1 MTSHPS
7 KSSQSSF
14 HYLLDSGSSMRLSNL
29 LKRKPSMKDTSEGGR
44 LILMSERSL
53 SDWLSDA
60 GNTLD
65 DRGLEYGDP
74 RHNLLRIYKIAR
86 ILGVQ
91 LRDPSELATIFI
103 ATKLSRMVESPE
115 REDSYLDLIGYAAI
129 LGFTRFSTPE
139 DWDDVESDSQY

>member
-7 KSSQSSF
+7 KSSPSSF

-29 LKRKPSMKDTSEGGR
+29 LKPKLSTKDTNAEGPR
-44 LILMSERSL
+44 INMSERSL

-60 GNTLD
+60 GNTLE
-65 DRGLEYGDP
+65 DRGMEYGDP

-86 ILGVQ
+86 VLGVQ

>member
-1 MTSHPS
+1 
-7 KSSQSSF
+7 
-14 HYLLDSGSSMRLSNL
+14 
-29 LKRKPSMKDTSEGGR
+29 
-44 LILMSERSL
+44 MSERSL

-60 GNTLD
+60 GDTLA

-91 LRDPSELATIFI
+91 LRDPADVALLFI

-129 LGFTRFSTPE
+129 LGRCRFSTPE
-139 DWDDVESDSQY
+139 DWDYVESDSEL